1 MEVVE
6 TAIEDVKIL
15 SLNRYV
21 DERGFLSETYKRSA
35 LVRVGI
41 GDVFVQENHSLSLTE
56 RTLRGLHFQCP
67 PHAQAKLVRVVR
79 GAIFDV
85 AVDIRHSSST
95 FGKYVATELSAENW
109 QQLYIPVGFAH
120 GFLTL
125 RPGSE
130 VVYKLSAEY
139 SPASDRGILW
149 SDPDIGIPWPLG
161 GSSPLLSEKDRK
173 HPLLRDCPRYF

>member
-6 TAIEDVKIL
+6 TAIEEVKIL
-15 SLNRYV
+15 RPQRYL
-21 DERGFLSETYKRSA
+21 DDRGFLSETYKRSA
-35 LVRVGI
+35 LLAVQIR
-41 GDVFVQENHSLSLTE
+41 DVFVQENHSLSLAE
-56 RTLRGLHFQCP
+56 GTLRGLHFQCP

-85 AVDIRHSSST
+85 AVDIRHYSPT
-95 FGKYVATELSAENW
+95 FGKYVATRLSGENW

-125 RPGSE
+125 KPGSE

-139 SPASDRGILW
+139 SPESDRGILW
-149 SDPDIGIPWPLG
+149 SDPNIEIPWPLN
-161 GSSPLLSEKDRK
+161 GSSPYLSEKDRN